1 MRKKKEKQSEKD
13 FEIKIPSDSDLP
25 ERIKRISGLTGL
37 SDYELVQKW
46 LVQEESVLNTSR
58 YYVETIQSRLQENFT
73 EQLRSVLREFQKTV
87 KPKAVKETKETKPEK
102 PENYRQTLSQRIQN
116 MRDEGMSFVKI
127 ADQLNQEGVSTVSGS
142 GKWYASSVF
151 QLLAK

>member
-1 MRKKKEKQSEKD
+1 MGKKKGRPSGKN
-13 FEIKIPSDSDLP
+13 FEIKIPSDSGLP
-25 ERIKRISGLTGL
+25 ARMEKISSLTGL
-37 SDYELVQKW
+37 SNYELLQKW
-46 LVQEESVLNTSR
+46 LVQEESVLNVSR
-58 YYVETIQSRLQENFT
+58 YYVETTQAKLQQNFA
-73 EQLRSVLREFQKTV
+73 EQLRSVLHEFKKT
-87 KPKAVKETKETKPEK
+87 PQSKAAIETTPEK
-102 PENYRQTLSQRIQN
+102 SQDDRQTLLQRIQN